1 MGQHATRENSGGLAG
16 AERAGQIKEVIN
28 MTTILFSVILLIGM
42 TVSYAIGADRAHTD
56 DAEELAALREEN
68 AKLRAM
74 AKRWTV
80 PE

>member
-1 MGQHATRENSGGLAG
+1 
-16 AERAGQIKEVIN
+16 